1 MKPFKLIIFILILS
15 GCSTHTSPRQAPKG
29 EQFMFVTNNE
39 EDIFRW
45 TKGRSCTNINRG
57 PVNGGRSGLGLS
69 FSTQLSLCIIGMRC
83 SRDIAAN
90 SSVVNIRDAAS
101 EMAFCDTSSVNS

>member
-39 EDIFRW
+39 EDIFR
-45 TKGRSCTNINRG
+45 GAYDAMSEVRPGLPIVDMDGSVRG
-57 PVNGGRSGLGLS
+57 YRMTLVFALD
-69 FSTQLSLCIIGMRC
+69 Q
-83 SRDIAAN
+83 
-90 SSVVNIRDAAS
+90 
-101 EMAFCDTSSVNS
+101 